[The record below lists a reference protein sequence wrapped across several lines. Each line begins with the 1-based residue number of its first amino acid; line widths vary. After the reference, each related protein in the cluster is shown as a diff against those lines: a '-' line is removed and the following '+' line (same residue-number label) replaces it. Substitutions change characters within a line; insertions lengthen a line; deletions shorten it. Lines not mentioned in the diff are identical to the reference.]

1 MKEKKFTMAQMTESL
16 FGPRRLTSL
25 KRGRGWHQRSR
36 DLRLAFEVREGCWMG
51 RIRRCRQ
58 KCNLQSAY
66 QISTESHDWNPSTY
80 WHTRNTVEKGTVL
93 CGYGNPEPVPIPEHT
108 RDRISTVLPIPVSFP
123 KYISSKIVVQ
133 FSPLAWTCQTSNAH
147 RPNTRPPS

>member
-1 MKEKKFTMAQMTESL
+1 MKKKITMAQTTESS
-16 FGPRRLTSL
+16 FGPHRLTSL
-25 KRGRGWHQRSR
+25 KQGRGWHQRSR

-93 CGYGNPEPVPIPEHT
+93 CGYGNPEPVPVPEHT
-108 RDRISTVLPIPVSFP
+108 RDRISMVLPVPVSFP
-123 KYISSKIVVQ
+123 TRILSHLIESGVGRRCGRVVY
-133 FSPLAWTCQTSNAH
+133 SGAGMLK
-147 RPNTRPPS
+147 R